1 MTFGGQVH
9 TVNLVE
15 FSHTLAIQKSTAP
28 GFGHICEIGCQSSGF
43 FRTAEPHG
51 FAARALLHTRTN
63 VGRGDQQDVWAFAP
77 GWYRSGFVDQSAH
90 ADADGGCVDTEAALG
105 IVGPQHDN
113 EQVYRLMAHQ
123 AGKNV
128 VQAAQSLVDGIIE
141 NRSPAAEAFLQ
152 DPIVGA

>member
-28 GFGHICEIGCQSSGF
+28 GFGHIREIGCQSSGF

-90 ADADGGCVDTEAALG
+90 ANADGGCVDTEAALG